1 MILSENYKM
10 IIFTSTSRYN
20 FNIAIISSA
29 KKSRTAAVILVN
41 SIHGFIQKFKKQ
53 VDLLV
58 TNKTSVLFYSEI
70 HALNP
75 LNVSVAFRGFYMR
88 ETLEFNGL
96 TLDWDVFIVKFL
108 QENFS
113 AIASTKESTISLNK
127 FCLLL
132 GTFLNFFPKH
142 QIVIILSNTV
152 NKTRKYYFVS
162 RFVFIF
168 LPLLRYRF

>member
-96 TLDWDVFIVKFL
+96 TLD
-108 QENFS
+108 
-113 AIASTKESTISLNK
+113 
-127 FCLLL
+127 
-132 GTFLNFFPKH
+132 
-142 QIVIILSNTV
+142 
-152 NKTRKYYFVS
+152 
-162 RFVFIF
+162 
-168 LPLLRYRF
+168 